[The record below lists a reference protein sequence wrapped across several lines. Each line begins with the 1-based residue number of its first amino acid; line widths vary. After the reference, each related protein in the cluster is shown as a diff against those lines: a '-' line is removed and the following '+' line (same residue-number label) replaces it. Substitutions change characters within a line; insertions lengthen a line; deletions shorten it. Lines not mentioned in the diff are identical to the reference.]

1 MEKCPI
7 SKTHGIICNMP
18 EFPKKTAFHIEK
30 VAFVTHFMSM
40 KIAIFWKLMGN
51 NLVNGQSAI
60 WRSWNLGNS
69 HEPCCL
75 PPVQNSH
82 PRQATSALNNTT
94 HYVKFRKKRRKSSK
108 RNYYIISPRVTTNAI
123 IIHTL
128 ARPPH
133 PRPPT
138 PMNKL
143 RIHERICT
151 TCSECVRNLCTLM
164 SKHLCN
170 AHTCVCTDAQRHLC

>member
-1 MEKCPI
+1 
-7 SKTHGIICNMP
+7 MP
-18 EFPKKTAFHIEK
+18 EFPKKDCISYGKSSFCNTLHVDEACYLLK
-30 VAFVTHFMSM
+30 VR
-40 KIAIFWKLMGN
+40 GN

-60 WRSWNLGNS
+60 WRSGNLGNS
-69 HEPCCL
+69 HEPCYL
-75 PPVQNSH
+75 PPVQNNP
-82 PRQATSALNNTT
+82 PRQATSALNNAT
-94 HYVKFRKKRRKSSK
+94 HYMKLRKRRQKSSK
-108 RNYYIISPRVTTNAI
+108 RNYYIISPRMIIKAI
-123 IIHTL
+123 IIHRL

-170 AHTCVCTDAQRHLC
+170 AHTCVCTDAQRRLF